1 MSIVVFAEQR
11 GGLLRK
17 ITFETISE
25 GKRLATA
32 AGDSLKVL
40 LAGDN
45 VSGLAEELKKFGPD
59 EIAVVN
65 SDKLADYTT
74 ESYAGIL
81 TDYVKQENP
90 SLVLLGHS
98 AIGKDL
104 APRVAARLD
113 AGLVSDCIKINYDG
127 GDFSFIHPIYAGKA
141 IATYKVNSAVKIAT
155 LRPNIFALEEA
166 EGAAS
171 VVDFAPEIT
180 ASRTTIKE
188 VIQQAGDRPELT
200 EADIICSGGRGLGNP
215 EGFGLI
221 EELADALGAAVG
233 SSRAAVDAG
242 WRDHQAQVGQTGK
255 VVSPNLYIACGISGA
270 IQHLAGMGSSKCIV
284 GINKDPE
291 ANIFNVADFGIEG
304 DLYKVVPALIEKL
317 KEVNG

>member
-11 GGLLRK
+11 GGALRK
-17 ITFETISE
+17 ITFEVISE
-25 GKRLATA
+25 GKRLAAA

-45 VSGLAEELKKFGPD
+45 VSGLADELKKFGPD

-65 SDKLADYTT
+65 SDKLANYTT
-74 ESYAGIL
+74 EAYAGVL
-81 TDYVKQENP
+81 SDYIKQENP

-104 APRVAARLD
+104 APRVAARLG
-113 AGLVSDCIKINYDG
+113 AGLVADCIKVNYDG
-127 GDFSFIHPIYAGKA
+127 GDFSFVHPIYAGKA
-141 IATYKVNSAVKIAT
+141 VATYKANSDVKMAT
-155 LRPNIFALEEA
+155 LRPNVFAIEEA

-171 VVDFAPEIT
+171 VVDFAPEI
-180 ASRTTIKE
+180 ADARTTVKE

-215 EGFGLI
+215 EGFSLI
-221 EELADALGAAVG
+221 EDLADTLGAAVG

-291 ANIFNVADFGIEG
+291 ANILSVADFGIEG
-304 DLYKVVPALIEKL
+304 DLYKIVPALIEKL

>member
-1 MSIVVFAEQR
+1 MSIIVFAEQR
-11 GGLLRK
+11 GGDLRK
-17 ITFETISE
+17 ITFEAISE
-25 GKRLATA
+25 GKRLAAA
-32 AGDSLKVL
+32 AGDSLKIL

-45 VSGLAEELKKFGPD
+45 VAGLADELKKFGPD

-74 ESYAGIL
+74 EAYAGVL
-81 TDYVKQENP
+81 SDYIKQENP

-104 APRVAARLD
+104 APRVAARLG
-113 AGLVSDCIKINYDG
+113 AGLVADCIKINYDAG
-127 GDFSFIHPIYAGKA
+127 EFSFIHPIYAGKA
-141 IATYKVNSAVKIAT
+141 LATYQVNSEVKMAT
-155 LRPNIFALEEA
+155 LRPNVFAIEEA

-171 VVDFAPEIT
+171 VVDFAPEIA
-180 ASRTTIKE
+180 ASRTIVKE

-200 EADIICSGGRGLGNP
+200 EADIICSGGRGLGDP

-221 EELADALGAAVG
+221 EELADTLGAAVG

-291 ANIFNVADFGIEG
+291 ANILSVADFGIEG

-317 KEVNG
+317 KEING

>member
-11 GGLLRK
+11 GGALRK
-17 ITFETISE
+17 ITFEAISE

-40 LAGDN
+40 LVGDA
-45 VSGLAEELKKFGPD
+45 VSGLVDELKKFGPD

-65 SDKLADYTT
+65 SDKLADYST
-74 ESYAGIL
+74 ESYAGVL
-81 TDYVKQENP
+81 ADYVKQENP

-113 AGLVSDCIKINYDG
+113 AGLIADCININYDG

-141 IATYKVNSAVKIAT
+141 VATYKVNSEVKMAT
-155 LRPNIFALEEA
+155 LRPNIFAIEEA
-166 EGAAS
+166 EGAAN
-171 VVDFAPEIT
+171 VVDFAPEIA
-180 ASRTTIKE
+180 ASRTTVKE

-200 EADIICSGGRGLGNP
+200 EADIICAGGRGLGNP
-215 EGFGLI
+215 EGFAII
-221 EELADALGAAVG
+221 EQLADVFGAAVG

-242 WRDHQAQVGQTGK
+242 WRDHQDQVGQTGK

-270 IQHLAGMGSSKCIV
+270 IQHLAGMGSSQCIV

-291 ANIFNVADFGIEG
+291 ANILNVADFGIEG

-317 KEVNG
+317 KELNG